1 MLLGLLLAIGG
12 LLGYRY
18 FVSNK
23 DKEVRIE
30 LVEEL
35 TEFEMGINEEGVRGY
50 LKQLGVLPITD
61 RQITVIDEAG
71 VRQEKIGKI
80 DKIIFGLKDI
90 NKLESDLATGVMRAD
105 RLGKTM
111 AGEAGLKL
119 VVYSRPVKTGKGVLE
134 SVVYINASWFGEEER
149 KPYIGESLSQAILVN
164 MLLGVRGEWSADPE
178 NYIRQ
183 KLGRYGGVLVEKKT
197 QGFQLV
203 KPAMAQYCSG
213 VTLCEQEVWRCYCEE
228 QNVGLMCY
236 SDLDCSTFGTCTD
249 CKWTCSEG
257 AAQVGVP
264 CQYIG
269 SGKCGG
275 NCEVAV
281 GPGWCDIGACGW
293 AYYGP
298 TSTPAQN
305 PTQIPQITDTPWPAR
320 GSWSVF
326 YFYDKNANGQFDS
339 GDERLPEAV
348 RSQTG
353 LWVRINGYRDY
364 TYGGGLPTIYAQ
376 DSVDRKVGCLMGCT
390 GSSDGFGDG
399 NQACDTQPCFF
410 NTLGLTQESF

>member
-1 MLLGLLLAIGG
+1 MKKYIYVLLGLLLAIGG

-23 DKEVRIE
+23 DKEVDLE

-35 TEFEMGINEEGVRGY
+35 AEFEIELNEEGARGY

-111 AGEAGLKL
+111 AGEADLKL

-134 SVVYINASWFGEEER
+134 SVVYINASWFGQEER
-149 KPYIGESLSQAILVN
+149 KPYINESLSQAILVN

-183 KLGRYGGVLVEKKT
+183 KLGRYGGFLAEKKT
-197 QGFQLV
+197 QGFRLV
-203 KPAMAQYCSG
+203 KPAMAQYCSS
-213 VTLCEQEVWRCYCEE
+213 VTLCEQEVWRCFCEGDR
-228 QNVGLMCY
+228 VGALCSY
-236 SDLDCSTFGTCTD
+236 DTDCGSVFGTCTD

-264 CQYIG
+264 CQYVG
-269 SGKCGG
+269 GGRCGG
-275 NCEVAV
+275 NCTSVV

-293 AYYGP
+293 A
-298 TSTPAQN
+298 
-305 PTQIPQITDTPWPAR
+305 WR
-320 GSWSVF
+320 
-326 YFYDKNANGQFDS
+326 
-339 GDERLPEAV
+339 
-348 RSQTG
+348 
-353 LWVRINGYRDY
+353 
-364 TYGGGLPTIYAQ
+364 
-376 DSVDRKVGCLMGCT
+376 
-390 GSSDGFGDG
+390 
-399 NQACDTQPCFF
+399 PC
-410 NTLGLTQESF
+410 